1 MKKVLSLA
9 IAAALVAPA
18 AAMADAT
25 LFGKAHFL
33 IHNVDTTP
41 SKGADSTDFWAV
53 DSIHSRVGVKGSED
67 LGDGLTAV
75 YHFEFKVNQDNG
87 DGLGD
92 RNQFVGL
99 AGGFGTVLVGRH
111 DTPLKM
117 SQGKFDQF
125 GDLPNGDIAN
135 VMPGEDRVDNVIA
148 YVSPAMGGLTFV
160 GAAVAGEMGDS
171 VCLYDPVADT
181 TACTDPSLDSLF
193 DHISVAGL
201 YSNGPIFASLAYN
214 SYSLGD
220 DLDADPSLLR
230 GTFIWDGG
238 MWTAGAMFNN
248 FDFDDVVGDTTS
260 WGLSGSFKVGANGK
274 LKAQYMYADAP
285 VSTANAALSALAAAD
300 GLTVTDG
307 FSPNVTVSLD
317 GDGDN
322 EVTQFSIGYEHNL
335 SKRTILHA
343 GYTAYEEDESGK
355 EVDAIFGGII
365 HNF

>member
-25 LFGKAHFL
+25 LFGKAHF
-33 IHNVDTTP
+33 IIQNTDVDGT
-41 SKGADSTDFWAV
+41 GASATNGDVWSV

-75 YHFEFKVNQDNG
+75 YHFEFKVNQDSG

-92 RNQFVGL
+92 RNQFIGL
-99 AGGFGTVLVGRH
+99 AGGFGTVLLGRH

-117 SQGKFDQF
+117 SQGKFDEF
-125 GDLPNGDIAN
+125 GDLPNGDISN

-160 GAAVAGEMGDS
+160 GAAVSGELGDGS
-171 VCLYDPVADT
+171 TVGQDDALVG
-181 TACTDPSLDSLF
+181 LF
-193 DHISVAGL
+193 DHLSLAGL

-214 SYSLGD
+214 RYDTGAALGD
-220 DLDADPSLLR
+220 NYTPSLLR
-230 GTFIWDGG
+230 GTFVWNGG
-238 MWTAGAMFNN
+238 NWQAGAMFNG
-248 FDFDDVVGDTTS
+248 FDFDDAAEDADS
-260 WGLSGSFKVGANGK
+260 YGLSGHFMVTANDK
-274 LKAQYMYADAP
+274 IKAQWLQGDAP
-285 VSTANAALSALAAAD
+285 RVNIGDLVS
-300 GLTVTDG
+300 
-307 FSPNVTVSLD
+307 FSPNITIPD
-317 GDGDN
+317 GTDNN
-322 EVTQFSIGYEHNL
+322 EVTQWSIGYEHNM

-343 GYTAYEEDESGK
+343 GYTKYEEDSDYEESALFAGM
-355 EVDAIFGGII
+355 I